1 MTGTV
6 FDEAKLINSVLKY
19 YLEDGSCH
27 LKVVICFIALLWV
40 MFVSIKLVDRDS
52 LFTHLFGWLF
62 CLLIEFKDLIV
73 YFYSIMILSFGNFI
87 HTDLSMTHTNRIATL
102 FLSHDSLSIFKV
114 TPSKTKQMTSPLFME
129 IDIQIRRLSI
139 FSK

>member
-1 MTGTV
+1 
-6 FDEAKLINSVLKY
+6 
-19 YLEDGSCH
+19 
-27 LKVVICFIALLWV
+27 
-40 MFVSIKLVDRDS
+40 
-52 LFTHLFGWLF
+52 
-62 CLLIEFKDLIV
+62 
-73 YFYSIMILSFGNFI
+73 MILSFGNFI
-87 HTDLSMTHTNRIATL
+87 HKDLSMTHTNQIATL